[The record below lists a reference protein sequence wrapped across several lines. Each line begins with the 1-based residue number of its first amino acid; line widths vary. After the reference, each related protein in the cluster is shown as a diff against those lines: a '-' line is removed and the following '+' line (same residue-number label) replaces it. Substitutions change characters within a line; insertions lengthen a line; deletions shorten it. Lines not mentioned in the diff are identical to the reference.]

1 MLDALYRDVVGSD
14 LFEWLRLEFRG
25 EGAGGHGFPLLCFRP
40 SRPDLCDVVEV
51 CLVFEK
57 ALTRRED
64 TRLVVA
70 ELFLLSSLV
79 NDPQSAGLARDIG
92 VRFFRAVAPSA
103 ELAQWELLFV
113 ELGRV
118 KGAPADSAPQIGDA
132 RSEEALVWRGD
143 RLSCER
149 RSTSCVT
156 VLESCVREHRR
167 CLRIAVMAPE
177 HATRCCESCGSVN
190 LPDFVYCSICGR
202 PRTGSATQ
210 TALQSA
216 VPPSPSSASLL
227 PPPSAVRQSTS
238 LPSWPRNPRAREV
251 PAAMRKTVA
260 LLASRDESGA
270 AFPDESS
277 PFTFSADAERL
288 SGTEDAALRAG
299 AQSLPRTGRGSA
311 DARREAMVRS
321 GDWIAPPG
329 LRGHTG
335 QEIPSDIRF
344 FVPPPGW
351 LGDLQSAWSDCLGL
365 TSDLSQKSLRAGVR
379 ALVVA
384 SLLCC
389 LAWFAMIASSRL
401 GLLSG
406 LHARVWT
413 TLLPLLSLP
422 LWFCLF
428 MLERRVC
435 SYVGTLGA
443 MRCTRLSIGPFSLG
457 VHVDRLVFSNVVDV
471 TSTSTRRQVDHYRRG
486 VYKGTNCTLVWGFAW
501 HGPYGMVELRAE
513 RASTTGA
520 AFERPLDHYDGDLLD
535 FCRSAERAFT
545 VSATERMN
553 ADLAAGRPLEFA
565 VYAPGCRC
573 VRVEGEHLLV
583 ETDAETRNI
592 SAERIK
598 LVLVKDGVIHI
609 EYGAPTDLALPFGA
623 VGNAAILLLVLEQVL
638 GAPVR

>member
-1 MLDALYRDVVGSD
+1 
-14 LFEWLRLEFRG
+14 
-25 EGAGGHGFPLLCFRP
+25 
-40 SRPDLCDVVEV
+40 
-51 CLVFEK
+51 
-57 ALTRRED
+57 
-64 TRLVVA
+64 
-70 ELFLLSSLV
+70 
-79 NDPQSAGLARDIG
+79 
-92 VRFFRAVAPSA
+92 
-103 ELAQWELLFV
+103 
-113 ELGRV
+113 
-118 KGAPADSAPQIGDA
+118 
-132 RSEEALVWRGD
+132 
-143 RLSCER
+143 
-149 RSTSCVT
+149 
-156 VLESCVREHRR
+156 
-167 CLRIAVMAPE
+167 
-177 HATRCCESCGSVN
+177 
-190 LPDFVYCSICGR
+190 
-202 PRTGSATQ
+202 
-210 TALQSA
+210 
-216 VPPSPSSASLL
+216 
-227 PPPSAVRQSTS
+227 
-238 LPSWPRNPRAREV
+238 
-251 PAAMRKTVA
+251 MRKTVA